1 MGPCP
6 TSPTQDGTQRLRRR
20 GEFLPYIRASQQ
32 PEGDCLGGPC
42 WNKECQ
48 AGVGVGGQGW
58 LLYRRSKTSKIDRSP
73 GSLAYEQSGQGY
85 FLKGGLV
92 VPGQTTLK
100 IQS

>member
-1 MGPCP
+1 M
-6 TSPTQDGTQRLRRR
+6 
-20 GEFLPYIRASQQ
+20 
-32 PEGDCLGGPC
+32 
-42 WNKECQ
+42 
-48 AGVGVGGQGW
+48 GVGGQGW